1 MENLHCN
8 TCKGE
13 FPASSFHKAQ
23 TTTRGYQYKCKDCV
37 SILDRSPTPEARLK
51 KIEKVKQWH
60 QNNPDK
66 RKEQKRR
73 HYEKY
78 KDKID
83 QRSKEWYANNKD
95 RYRDN
100 AFRRKYGITL
110 AEYEVKREQQNYCC
124 AICRTSETDCGKKM
138 FVDHN
143 HQTGAVRKLLCT
155 QCNAGIGMLQDDPEI
170 MERAARYIREHN
182 G

>member
-13 FPASSFHKAQ
+13 FPASSFHKAS
-23 TTTRGYQYKCKDCV
+23 TITRGYQYKCKSCV
-37 SILDRSPTPEARLK
+37 SIFDKSPNPESRLK
-51 KIEKVKQWH
+51 KIAKLKKWH
-60 QNNPDK
+60 LDNPDK

-83 QRSKEWYANNKD
+83 QRAKDWYNNNKE
-95 RYRDN
+95 RYKDN

-110 AEYEVKREQQNYCC
+110 EQYDLMRKQQNYCC
-124 AICRTSETDCGKKM
+124 AICKTSETESGKKM

-155 QCNAGIGMLQDDPEI
+155 QCNAGIGMLQDNPEI
-170 MERAARYIREHN
+170 MERAAKYVRDNN